1 MINKKCQHPRSRRHR
16 LAVGIGV
23 TASAIAAALA
33 GSASAYADDPP
44 CTSGLCS
51 TVSILGP
58 FESIQNDAPA
68 TDYSSVG
75 FFLNGPQ
82 GNADAFGFDIASGQ
96 SSLVTEFSG
105 VAGET
110 VLYTDYGG
118 VVGSPIE
125 LLPFDI
131 PL

>member
-1 MINKKCQHPRSRRHR
+1 MINKKGQHPRSRRDR

-33 GSASAYADDPP
+33 GSASAYADDP
-44 CTSGLCS
+44 CSSDLCS
-51 TVSILGP
+51 SINILGP
-58 FESIQNDAPA
+58 LETIHDVAPA
-68 TDYSSVG
+68 TDYASDG
-75 FFLNGPQ
+75 FFLLGPQ
-82 GNADAFGFDIASGQ
+82 GLSGAFGFDIVSGQ
-96 SSLVTEFSG
+96 SSLVSEFSG
-105 VAGET
+105 IAGET

>member
-1 MINKKCQHPRSRRHR
+1 MINRESQHPRSRRNR
-16 LAVGIGV
+16 LAVGLGV

-33 GSASAYADDPP
+33 GSASAYADEPP
-44 CTSGLCS
+44 CSSDICS
-51 TVSILGP
+51 VISTLGP
-58 FESIQNDAPA
+58 FETIQDDAPA
-68 TDYSSVG
+68 TDYTSDG

-82 GNADAFGFDIASGQ
+82 GVSDGFGFDIASGQ
-96 SSLVTEFSG
+96 TSLVPEFPG
-105 VAGET
+105 IAGET